1 VSNYIKTQADKHSVK
16 HTFSGKSHFF
26 EVISGN
32 SGEKHTVSIKINCD
46 CDYTSV
52 QGQANGTMC
61 SHVLSV
67 LREVIKSG
75 DIKIKHSDNLI
86 EKRNACKQLVRFSS
100 RRINKLRFGENEGDD
115 HISKKMAIC
124 RFLRISGKSFMTEA
138 IIDKIGLRAD
148 IIILD
153 DFKIIEIADSESD
166 ESLEIKRKK
175 YEYIG
180 LKMEV
185 VRI

>member
-1 VSNYIKTQADKHSVK
+1 VSNYIKQQADKHLVK

-26 EVISGN
+26 EVTSGN
-32 SGEKHTVSIKINCD
+32 SGKKRNVSIKINCD

-67 LREVIKSG
+67 LREIIKSG
-75 DIKIKHSDNLI
+75 DIKIIHTDNLI
-86 EKRNACKQLVRFSS
+86 EKRNACKQLVRLSN
-100 RRINKLRFGENEGDD
+100 RKVNEVRFGENEGLK
-115 HISKKMAIC
+115 HRAEKIKMCAI
-124 RFLRISGKSFMTEA
+124 LESFRQDYITEA
-138 IIDKIGLRAD
+138 IIDKINTRAD
-148 IIILD
+148 ILVLD
-153 DFKIIEIADSESD
+153 SATIIEIADSESD
-166 ESLEIKRKK
+166 ESLEEKRKK
-175 YEYIG
+175 YNSIG